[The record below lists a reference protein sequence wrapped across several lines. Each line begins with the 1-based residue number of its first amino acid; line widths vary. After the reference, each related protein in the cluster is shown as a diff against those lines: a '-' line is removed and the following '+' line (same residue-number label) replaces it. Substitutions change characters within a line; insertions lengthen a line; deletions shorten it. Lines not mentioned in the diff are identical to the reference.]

1 MLTLNMSIINLF
13 VCLFCVFRTRHGGS
27 SSPITRKNKPDSF
40 GGHCGSPTVPERGSF
55 GGIHGVLWEIQKLV
69 DEVGTFWN
77 SCCEVPSP

>member
-1 MLTLNMSIINLF
+1 MEEVPPRLQEKISPTLLGDI
-13 VCLFCVFRTRHGGS
+13 
-27 SSPITRKNKPDSF
+27 D
-40 GGHCGSPTVPERGSF
+40 GSPTVPERGSF